1 MKDENQKK
9 DQLMI
14 ELVEQRQQKNKL
26 ATSATHRKQS
36 AQPFGEDEELF
47 YKIFNHSNDSILII
61 DPEQDRIIDVN
72 LKACI
77 MLKYSRQELLSTPIS
92 AIHPKEMPKLLA
104 FTQSVY
110 KQESGWTDELTCL
123 TKTGET
129 LSAEISASVIDIAGR
144 TCIMALVRDITERKQ
159 MEEALVRLGSFPEQN
174 PNPIIETDF
183 AGKVTYCNPEAQEQF
198 PDPQVIG
205 LKHPILEDLKSI
217 VAALQNG
224 EQEFFT
230 REIDLGDKIYEQKI
244 CHISG
249 SNLIRI
255 FNYDVT
261 ARKQM
266 EKALRESEMR
276 LARILDSAMDAIITI
291 DNEQRITLFNSA
303 AEKIFRSPASDA
315 LGQSIDRFLSEGFRS
330 FLAGHV
336 QACEISGET
345 ECYTWA
351 PEGLTAIRADEEEI
365 PIEATISYVEDAG
378 AKFCTIIL
386 RDINE
391 RKRIEAE
398 IRKLQLE
405 NVYLQQEIKL
415 THNFEEIICHSDVFK
430 KVLQKVEQV
439 ASTDSTVLILGET
452 GTGKELLARA
462 VHNIS
467 ARKDRPLVKVN
478 CVALPANL
486 IESELFGHE
495 KGAFTGAL
503 SRKIGRFELANG
515 GTIFLDEIGDMP
527 IELQTKLLRVLQEG
541 EIERLGNPQPIK
553 INVRVIAATNRDLE
567 KAIENGTFREDL
579 YYRLNV
585 FPITCPSLRD
595 RKEDIPELVKHFI
608 KKFNAKM
615 GKKIETVPQKVLDTL
630 AAYHWP
636 GNVREL
642 ENIIERTLII
652 SQGKQLE
659 LGDWLPRTGASSD
672 ASTLKEIE
680 RQHILQVLE
689 LAGWRVSGEK
699 GAAKILGM
707 PPTTLESRM
716 RKLDIKRTR

>member
-1 MKDENQKK
+1 M
-9 DQLMI
+9 
-14 ELVEQRQQKNKL
+14 EQRQQFKKS
-26 ATSATHRKQS
+26 AISATPRKQGE
-36 AQPFGEDEELF
+36 QPLGDSEERF
-47 YKIFNHSNDSILII
+47 RKIFNHSNDSIMII
-61 DPEQDRIIDVN
+61 NPEQDKIIDVN
-72 LKACI
+72 LKACN
-77 MLKYSRQELLSTPIS
+77 MLKYSREELLSTPLS

-104 FTQSVY
+104 FTQLVY
-110 KQESGWTDELTCL
+110 ERESGWTDELTCL
-123 TKTGET
+123 TKTGES

-144 TCIMALVRDITERKQ
+144 TCIIVLVHDITERRRIEQ
-159 MEEALVRLGSFPEQN
+159 ALVQLASFPELN
-174 PNPIIETDF
+174 PNPVIETDF
-183 AGKVTYCNPEAQEQF
+183 AGKLTYCNPEAQERF
-198 PDPQVIG
+198 PDLHAVK
-205 LKHPILEDLKSI
+205 LKHPILKGLRSI
-217 VAALQNG
+217 IGAFQKG

-230 REIDLGDKIYEQKI
+230 REIDLGKTIYEQKI
-244 CHISG
+244 CYSSE

-261 ARKQM
+261 ERRHM

-291 DNEQRITLFNSA
+291 DKEQRITLFNSA
-303 AEKIFRSPASDA
+303 AETVFGCPASEA
-315 LGQSIDRFLSEGFRS
+315 IGQSFDRFLSDGFRS
-330 FLAGHV
+330 FLTGHV
-336 QACEISGET
+336 QACEMSGET

-351 PEGLTAIRADEEEI
+351 PKGLTALRANGEEI
-365 PIEATISYVEDAG
+365 PIEATISHIEGAG
-378 AKFCTIIL
+378 EKFCTIIL

-391 RKRIEAE
+391 RKHAKEQ

-405 NVYLQQEIKL
+405 NIYLQQEIKL
-415 THNFEEIICHSDVFK
+415 THNFEEIICDGDVFK
-430 KVLQKVEQV
+430 KVLGKVEQV
-439 ASTDSTVLILGET
+439 ASTDATVLILGET

-467 ARKDRPLVKVN
+467 ARRDRPLVKVN

-486 IESELFGHE
+486 IESDLFGHE
-495 KGAFTGAL
+495 RGAFTGAI
-503 SRKIGRFELANG
+503 SRKIGRFELADG
-515 GTIFLDEIGDMP
+515 GTIFLDEIGDLPM
-527 IELQTKLLRVLQEG
+527 ELQTKLLRVLQEG

-553 INVRVIAATNRDLE
+553 IDVRVIAATNRDLE

-585 FPITCPSLRD
+585 FPITCPPLRD
-595 RKEDIPELVKHFI
+595 RKEDIPVLVKHFI
-608 KKFNAKM
+608 KKLNAKT

-642 ENIIERTLII
+642 ENIIERALII

-659 LGDWLPRTGASSD
+659 LGDWLPRTGASFG
-672 ASTLKEIE
+672 ASRVATLKELE
-680 RQHILQVLE
+680 RQHILEVLE
-689 LAGWRVSGEK
+689 LTEWRVSGEK

-716 RKLDIKRTR
+716 IKLAIKRKS